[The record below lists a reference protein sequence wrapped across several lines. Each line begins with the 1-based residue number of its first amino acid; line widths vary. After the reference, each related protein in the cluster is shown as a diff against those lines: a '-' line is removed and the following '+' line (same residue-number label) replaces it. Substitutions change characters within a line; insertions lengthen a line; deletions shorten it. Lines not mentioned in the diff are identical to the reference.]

1 MTHKTLTANGYGR
14 TEAEASANCIK
25 NFLEMIME
33 DEGCLALLIK
43 ALKKGFSRGFP
54 WFKVE

>member
-14 TEAEASANCIK
+14 TEGEASANCIK

-43 ALKKGFSRGFP
+43 ALKKGFKRGFSSDS
-54 WFKVE
+54 